1 MNVLFLPSVYKKNK
15 SSDQKAL
22 EILESKEKEKISK
35 EFLEDFAMKS
45 WWITGENYHTNFGKE
60 SLKRFKERITE

>member
-45 WWITGENYHTNFGKE
+45 
-60 SLKRFKERITE
+60 